1 MMCFWQVETKHVQ
14 NANDQV
20 KLSGNAQVKSK
31 IEDQKADQLGSIG
44 YIPWGNHEVIIDVTI
59 HDDVDHAT
67 QQPM

>member
-31 IEDQKADQLGSIG
+31 IEIRKRTSSGVLIH
-44 YIPWGNHEVIIDVTI
+44 PWGNHEVIIDVTI
-59 HDDVDHAT
+59 HDEVDHAT
-67 QQPM
+67 QQPL